1 LLIGALFTC
10 GVLSAAAPDAAV
22 SADAISL
29 SNGQTL
35 YVPGYS
41 HIYSGDQERPVLL
54 AVTVSIRNTD
64 PVRSIVVTAV
74 DYYDSDGKLVKKYID
89 SPVALGPMA
98 SIRHV
103 VPESDKAGGSGAN
116 FVVRWKSSKPV
127 NPPIVETI
135 MISTRMQQGISFTS
149 RGRVIMEQHD

>member
-1 LLIGALFTC
+1 MDRIRFFSLLIGALFTC

-74 DYYDSDGKLVKKYID
+74 DYYDSDG
-89 SPVALGPMA
+89 
-98 SIRHV
+98 
-103 VPESDKAGGSGAN
+103 
-116 FVVRWKSSKPV
+116 
-127 NPPIVETI
+127 
-135 MISTRMQQGISFTS
+135 
-149 RGRVIMEQHD
+149 